1 VCTRHVLLN
10 IAPND
15 IVKPIDN
22 VHIRAFVVNN
32 ENMNMKRIDLTAQIK
47 SIADVELLFPSKVES
62 IPIRR
67 TLVYERIQPAMI
79 KLFICGLDIRMNL
92 FQ

>member
-1 VCTRHVLLN
+1 
-10 IAPND
+10 
-15 IVKPIDN
+15 
-22 VHIRAFVVNN
+22 
-32 ENMNMKRIDLTAQIK
+32 MKRIDLTAQIK

-92 FQ
+92 FNKRTFSIFSNKIFQTYVFER